1 MGIPRNRELLPY
13 AKKLRR
19 NMTPQ
24 EQKLWYMFIR
34 KYPVKI
40 YRQRTIGNYI
50 VDFYCYSA
58 KLVIEVDGAHHYKY
72 PQRAYDA
79 RRTRFLESYGL
90 LVIRFSN
97 REVDTQFETVCE
109 KIHQTIQGRLKWQF

>member
-24 EQKLWYMFIR
+24 ERKLWNLFIR
-34 KYPVKI
+34 KYPVNI

-58 KLVIEVDGAHHYKY
+58 KLVIEVDGAHHNQA
-72 PQRAYDA
+72 PQKAYDA
-79 RRTRFLESYGL
+79 KRTAFLESYGL
-90 LVIRFSN
+90 LVLRFSN
-97 REVDTQFETVCE
+97 REVDTQFEAVCE
-109 KIHQTIQGRLKWQF
+109 KIHQTIQERRQ